1 MSIHI
6 LRSFISV
13 AGGWPK
19 LPDWNLHLQLRTLT
33 YTHAK
38 MKCAIESSIFFLASS
53 ISVAWGFTNSEQGP
67 RSVPDFQRSN
77 YNTFAIICTP

>member
-1 MSIHI
+1 
-6 LRSFISV
+6 
-13 AGGWPK
+13 
-19 LPDWNLHLQLRTLT
+19 
-33 YTHAK
+33 